1 MIDVNTAKT
10 AHDVVVDK
18 IEIITP
24 NGKVQDVSYFY
35 DILNIFESIY
45 APVTSGDIQ
54 ITDGVNLYS
63 NLALNGSEFIRIQFK
78 KPGDD
83 DGYSKVFRIYSCTNR
98 QPRKENQTQV
108 YTLNFCSEELIF
120 SNHLTISRAFKN
132 GTATINILSILSND
146 LKVGRSK
153 LNEINFESSLGT
165 TNFVFTKSKPFEI
178 IETLMKYAYSYNES
192 PFLFFE
198 NTQGF
203 NFRSLQDIFSQPV
216 VATLNYSTAKPA
228 VDPKEAA
235 HVNATEMSTFVF
247 DNSFDMLSATK
258 KSTYS
263 GSLYTLDLV
272 RQKYNRINHT
282 IAQPGITS
290 SLVDEAFPISN
301 FRNRNG
307 KTVFEEYDTRVK
319 FALTNFERT
328 NTPFVQSKGIRETNT
343 NIEKVLMQREM
354 HLSLLNNSVVKC
366 ILPGNPNYTI
376 GTVVDFNLPGFMKED
391 KNDRFIDP
399 YLSGKY
405 LITGVKHSI
414 TRGEGYETSLE
425 LSKNASKANYTFAN
439 STDYSRAAVS

>member
-1 MIDVNTAKT
+1 MIDINTAKT

-35 DILNIFESIY
+35 DLLTIYESIY
-45 APVTSGDIQ
+45 APVNSGEIQ

-78 KPGDD
+78 KPGDEY
-83 DGYSKVFRIYSCTNR
+83 GYSKVFRIYSCTNR

-120 SNHLTISRAFKN
+120 SNHLLISRALKN
-132 GTATINILSILSND
+132 GSATTNILSILTND

-153 LNEINFESSLGT
+153 IDETNFEPSLGT
-165 TNFVFTKSKPFEI
+165 THFVFTSAKPFEI
-178 IETLMKYAYSYNES
+178 IETLMKYAYSYNDS

-198 NTQGF
+198 NSQGF
-203 NFRSLQDIFSQPV
+203 NFKSLQYIFSQPV
-216 VATLNYSTAKPA
+216 IATLNYSTAKPA
-228 VDPKEAA
+228 VDPKESA
-235 HVNATEMSTFVF
+235 HVNTTELSTFIF
-247 DNSFDMLSATK
+247 DNSFDMLNTTQ
-258 KSTYS
+258 KSTFA

-272 RQKYNRINHT
+272 RQKYSKINHSL
-282 IAQPGITS
+282 AQPGITS
-290 SLVDEAFPISN
+290 SLVDAAFPTSD

-307 KTVFEEYDTRVK
+307 KTVFEEYDTRIK
-319 FALTNFERT
+319 YALTNFERT

-376 GTVVDFNLPGFMKED
+376 GTIVDFNLPGFMKED

-405 LITGVKHSI
+405 LVTGVKHSI
-414 TRGEGYETSLE
+414 TRGEGFETSLE
-425 LSKNASKANYTFAN
+425 LSKNSSKAQYTFAN
-439 STDYSRAAVS
+439 SVDYSRAAVS